1 MGFTW
6 LLLFFDSLYKETF
19 PPVTGVSKA
28 IQALEIPLHANESC
42 QYPISVSGDEK
53 FKLFVIAI
61 GSAPT
66 QLTFLADSATAAIL
80 PRYGSNKTHLLL
92 QSTEAATPE
101 NSLFLFFSSCLL
113 SLIRAASASP
123 GLSTV
128 FDCTW
133 ESYCR

>member
-1 MGFTW
+1 MIH
-6 LLLFFDSLYKETF
+6 YIKKHY

-28 IQALEIPLHANESC
+28 LQASEIPSHEDESC
-42 QYPISVSGDEK
+42 QYPMSVSGDEK

-80 PRYGSNKTHLLL
+80 PLKGSNKTHLLL

-101 NSLFLFFSSCLL
+101 NTLFLFFSFCSL
-113 SLIRAASASP
+113 SLITAASDSP
-123 GLSTV
+123 GLKTV
-128 FDCTW
+128 FD
-133 ESYCR
+133 